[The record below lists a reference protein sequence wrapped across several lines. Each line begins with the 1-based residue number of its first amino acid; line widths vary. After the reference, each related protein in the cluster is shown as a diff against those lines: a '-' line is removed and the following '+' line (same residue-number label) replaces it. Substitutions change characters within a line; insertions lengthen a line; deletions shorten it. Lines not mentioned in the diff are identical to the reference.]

1 MGSQLAEQI
10 ESLKQ
15 QLGYGNTLSQTQG
28 NAASG
33 WGLGTSPYAVSPAP
47 APDKNT
53 RENRQG
59 DESLKDT
66 KPTSFEPL
74 YAPEDYA
81 TRTHDERVKG
91 QLDLR
96 YAPGKVEETRSA
108 PETQQALTQYS
119 NVVGAYVDSEESAIQ
134 REEVPLEY
142 QELVKHYFEQI
153 DQSSAPAQDAGTGN
167 GKSAKDK
174 NAKPGKAG
182 KPKKGK

>member
-1 MGSQLAEQI
+1 MGSQLAQQI

-33 WGLGTSPYAVSPAP
+33 WGLGTSPYAVNPAP
-47 APDKNT
+47 APNKST

-59 DESLKDT
+59 DQSLKDT
-66 KPTSFEPL
+66 KPTGFEPL
-74 YAPEDYA
+74 YAPEEYA

-96 YAPGKVEETRSA
+96 YAPQKVEETRTA

-142 QELVKHYFEQI
+142 QELVKQYFEQI
-153 DQSSAPAQDAGTGN
+153 DQGRAPAEDSAGKD
-167 GKSAKDK
+167 GKGAKDK
-174 NAKPGKAG
+174 TAKAGKAG